1 MVLVNGTGY
10 WYWLLVLLESQCGLA
25 EWTRLQPRCH
35 CLWTCQSEHSVLLW
49 HQGAGL
55 KPGCC
60 LSITGSINLG
70 GGGGCRPVSEEV
82 CSGGKKKVPSLNDD
96 FDLFYTWIKVI
107 LISVLRP
114 WVCVDRWRSEQKGT
128 RSTSC
133 FSSSVVVVVVV
144 VSYVDSEPGQPE
156 QSSWPLIRADQWWCP
171 EFQTWRR
178 WRRGSLFLFSRF
190 YCKTIC
196 DRVFTEVWWK
206 KTPK

>member
-1 MVLVNGTGY
+1 MDQAAASVPLSVDLSVWT
-10 WYWLLVLLESQCGLA
+10 QC
-25 EWTRLQPRCH
+25 
-35 CLWTCQSEHSVLLW
+35 SVVT
-49 HQGAGL
+49 
-55 KPGCC
+55 
-60 LSITGSINLG
+60 SG
-70 GGGGCRPVSEEV
+70 GGAKAWMLSVHHRVHQPGGRGRLSAGVRGSLFW
-82 CSGGKKKVPSLNDD
+82 GKKKVPSLNDD

-133 FSSSVVVVVVV
+133 FSSSSVVVVVV

-171 EFQTWRR
+171 EFQTWWR